1 MTDIFMI
8 RTPSGLTPSDQ
19 EQWEELTG
27 NRIRLGDEC
36 KCSITVPRNLKFHRK
51 FFGMIGEAF
60 QMQDSYTNKKH
71 WRDAVLI
78 AAGHCET
85 YITHTGE
92 VNYKP
97 ESISFAKCDDTKFS
111 KIYNNAIQAIVDNWL
126 NSEPDQYKLI
136 LGYM

>member
-1 MTDIFMI
+1 MW
-8 RTPSGLTPSDQ
+8 S
-19 EQWEELTG
+19 
-27 NRIRLGDEC
+27 
-36 KCSITVPRNLKFHRK
+36 
-51 FFGMIGEAF
+51 FFF
-60 QMQDSYTNKKH
+60 LPNKKH

-97 ESISFAKCDDTKFS
+97 ESISFAQCDDTKFS